1 MLKGCMIWDGKTG
14 SIHAN
19 ILEPQGPTILAVQK
33 LLSVGEP
40 SSNAARALRAGGTIE
55 EGYMLVTN
63 VSEPDVC

>member
-1 MLKGCMIWDGKTG
+1 MVYDGKTG

-19 ILEPQGPTILAVQK
+19 VLEPQGPTVFAVQK

-55 EGYMLVTN
+55 EGYVLVAN